1 MTGEKWLDEPAAFR
15 RWLEEQVDRLG
26 SKEKVGEVVGK
37 DGKAVS
43 RVLAQQNVR
52 LDMAD
57 EWMIRLESH
66 LSELWFYRDEV
77 AA

>member
-1 MTGEKWLDEPAAFR
+1 MSDKWLEEPAAFQ
-15 RWLEEQVDRLG
+15 RWLEEQVERAG
-26 SKEKVGEVVGK
+26 SKEAVGKAVGK

-43 RVLAQQNVR
+43 RVLEQQNVR

-66 LSELWFYRDEV
+66 LSELWFYREQV